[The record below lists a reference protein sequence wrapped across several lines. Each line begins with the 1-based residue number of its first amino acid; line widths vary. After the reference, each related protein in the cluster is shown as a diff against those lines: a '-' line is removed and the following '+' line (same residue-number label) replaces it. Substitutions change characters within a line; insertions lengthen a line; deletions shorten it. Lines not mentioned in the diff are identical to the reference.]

1 MYRSSDPGGYYTNPY
16 IYDEVRAGTHVM
28 IRFTCA
34 PGHMW
39 FDLCGQLY
47 EAVQTQAV
55 NSNRPAQKET
65 KKNNTL
71 GIDYIY
77 NEDNISRTNS
87 DNGRPIGIRKSN

>member
-1 MYRSSDPGGYYTNPY
+1 
-16 IYDEVRAGTHVM
+16 
-28 IRFTCA
+28 
-34 PGHMW
+34 MW